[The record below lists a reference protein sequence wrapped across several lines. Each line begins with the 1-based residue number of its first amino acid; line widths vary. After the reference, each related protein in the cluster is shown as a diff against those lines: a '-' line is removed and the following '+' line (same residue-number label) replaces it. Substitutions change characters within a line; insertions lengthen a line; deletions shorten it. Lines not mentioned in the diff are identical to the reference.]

1 MIWFF
6 TPYSYDKK
14 LFEAWDQYINLVPRK
29 DDWVCMRDGDTAF
42 LLPDWGHQVKHY
54 VGLYPDTGIFTCYAS
69 RCHYQPQIRMGTQTE
84 NPNILYHH
92 TQAIS
97 TYHAL
102 HGQVKEMNRRI
113 AGHLIVIRKSTW
125 LLIRDEVAATASD
138 KKILGVDTKIS
149 NAILSRNMKIRLMR
163 GIYIFHYLRM
173 AEGYNSKI
181 HLE

>member
-1 MIWFF
+1 
-6 TPYSYDKK
+6 
-14 LFEAWDQYINLVPRK
+14 
-29 DDWVCMRDGDTAF
+29 
-42 LLPDWGHQVKHY
+42 
-54 VGLYPDTGIFTCYAS
+54 
-69 RCHYQPQIRMGTQTE
+69 
-84 NPNILYHH
+84 
-92 TQAIS
+92 
-97 TYHAL
+97 
-102 HGQVKEMNRRI
+102 MNRRI
-113 AGHLIVIRKSTW
+113 AGHMIVIKKSTW